1 MRSRMLAALG
11 TTLAVLSGGGCGTEA
26 PSSAAVGWID
36 DVCGSLV
43 GFSRVSAER
52 APVDTQDPVARARGL
67 QAYVEAAVPALTEG
81 LDELAQ
87 VGPSPVAGGDALVA
101 GLSDRLG
108 RYRDGFATVRD
119 GLADLDHDDPDAVAE
134 RLPEVL
140 APFGELSALSPPTV
154 DLDPSTELGRA
165 AEQAPNCRAIR
176 TASS

>member
-1 MRSRMLAALG
+1 MRSRLLAALG
-11 TTLAVLSGGGCGTEA
+11 TTLAVLSAGGCGTDT
-26 PSSAAVGWID
+26 PSAAAVDWID

-43 GFSRVSAER
+43 GFSQVSSEHV
-52 APVDTQDPVARARGL
+52 PVDTQDPVARARSV
-67 QAYVEAAVPALTEG
+67 QAYVQAALPALDEG

-87 VGPSPVAGGDALVA
+87 AGPSPVEGGDALVA

-108 RYRDGFATVRD
+108 RYRAGFATVRD
-119 GLADLDHDDPDAVAE
+119 GLTELDHDDPDAVAE

-154 DLDPSTELGRA
+154 DLDPSTELGQA

>member
-1 MRSRMLAALG
+1 MRSRLLAALG
-11 TTLAVLSGGGCGTEA
+11 TALAVLSGAGCGTDT
-26 PSSAAVGWID
+26 PSAAAVDWID

-43 GFSRVSAER
+43 GFSEVEAEP
-52 APVDTQDPVARARGL
+52 APVDTQDPVARARSL
-67 QAYVEAAVPALTEG
+67 QAYVEAAVPALDEG

-87 VGPSPVAGGDALVA
+87 VGPSPVEGGDALVA
-101 GLSDRLG
+101 GLSDRIG

-119 GLADLDHDDPDAVAE
+119 GLAELDYDDPDAVAE

-154 DLDPSTELGRA
+154 DLDPSTGLGQA
-165 AEQAPNCRAIR
+165 AGQAPSCRAIR